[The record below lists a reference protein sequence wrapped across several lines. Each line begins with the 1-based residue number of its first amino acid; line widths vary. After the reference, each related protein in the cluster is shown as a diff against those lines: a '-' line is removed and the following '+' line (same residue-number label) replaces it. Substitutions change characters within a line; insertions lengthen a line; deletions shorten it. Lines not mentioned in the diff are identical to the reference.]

1 MKILLVGEFSGL
13 HNNLKEGLVDLG
25 HDVTLLSA
33 GDGWKKFGSDI
44 FLSPFKGVIGKVM
57 NLFYDYRVLS
67 KIKKYDVV
75 QFMNPH
81 VINRFMPRKFLLKKI
96 LKNNSKVFLIAAGGD
111 SYFWKIG
118 PEKLKYGPFE
128 DTFKYDDVRFISYLK
143 TDEAFDYNS
152 FFVKNVVSVIPVMYE
167 YETSYSD
174 IDNLGK
180 CIPLPIN
187 VDKIRYEKNIV
198 KDKII
203 IFHGLNRYGF
213 KGTKYVED
221 AFEYLSEKYPDEL
234 ELIIKGNMPIDDYL
248 KLMKRTNVVIDQVN
262 SHSLGMNGA
271 YALAMGK
278 VVLGG
283 AEPES
288 LTALNMDSTPV
299 INIIPSS
306 QDLIDKI
313 ENLIQDTRNFIKI
326 GQDSRAFIEKYHD
339 HRKVASMYLEH
350 WKKT

>member
-1 MKILLVGEFSGL
+1 VKIILVGEFSGL
-13 HNNLKEGLVDLG
+13 HNNLKDGLLGLG

-44 FLSPFKGVIGKVM
+44 YLSPFKGIIGKVM
-57 NLFYDYRVLS
+57 NLLYDYLVLS
-67 KIKKYDVV
+67 KIKNYDVV
-75 QFMNPH
+75 QFMSPN
-81 VINRFMPRKFLLKKI
+81 VINRFLPRRFLLKKI
-96 LKNNSKVFLIAAGGD
+96 LKNNGKVFLVAAGGD
-111 SYFWKIG
+111 SYFWKKG

-128 DTFKYDDVRFISYLK
+128 DTFKYDNISYISYLK
-143 TDEAFDYNS
+143 TDKVFEYNK
-152 FFVKNVVSVIPVMYE
+152 FFVDNVVSVIPVMYE

-187 VDKIRYEKNIV
+187 IDKIKYEENII

-221 AFEYLSEKYPDEL
+221 AFDYLSSKYPNDL

-248 KLMKRTNVVIDQVN
+248 NLMKRTNVVIDQLN

-288 LTALNMDSTPV
+288 LTALNIDSTPV
-299 INIIPSS
+299 INVIPSS

-313 ENLIQDTRNFIKI
+313 EKLIENKGDFIKI

-350 WKKT
+350 WKTT